1 MNKNKENF
9 FRKMYNAQKEEEDVR
24 KRCFEKIKNDNE
36 LYNHIMNMYTIGI
49 MFSLVA
55 LINCVGLICTKEV
68 VERLGTGILGILIY
82 VTTMWIYYRNFI
94 KPLKQN
100 KGK

>member
-1 MNKNKENF
+1 MDKNKENF
-9 FRKMYNAQKEEEDVR
+9 FRKIYNAQKEEEDVR

-36 LYNHIMNMYTIGI
+36 LYNHIMQMQTICM
-49 MFSLVA
+49 MFSLIP
-55 LINCVGLICTKEV
+55 LIICVGLICTNEV
-68 VERLGTGILGILIY
+68 VERFGVGILGIIFY
-82 VTTMWIYYRNFI
+82 VTPMWAYYRSFI